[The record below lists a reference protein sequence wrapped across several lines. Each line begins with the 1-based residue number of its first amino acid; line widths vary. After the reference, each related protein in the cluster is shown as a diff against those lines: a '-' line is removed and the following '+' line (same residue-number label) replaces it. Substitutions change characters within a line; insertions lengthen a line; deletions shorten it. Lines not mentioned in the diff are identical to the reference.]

1 MHPVYDQAV
10 LKDSREIRILTL
22 FPGEPGELLRG
33 DIRPVKIDEAGVY
46 EPISYVWGE
55 ATRTHHLEC
64 EHGNVGLT
72 SSLYDAL
79 QRLRPRQRTRRLW
92 VDQLCINQDNLE
104 ERSQQVQFMDTI
116 YGKAAHILVWLGEA
130 DGEMALPAFDLV
142 RSLATTFSHHESRT
156 KFSIQ
161 HLENPSH
168 LSRSEWDPLM
178 SLVNRPWVRMYIRFA
193 AHTCVD

>member
-1 MHPVYDQAV
+1 MHPVYVQAV
-10 LKDSREIRILTL
+10 LKDSREIKILTL
-22 FPGEPGELLRG
+22 FPGEHSEPLRG
-33 DIRPVKIDEAGVY
+33 DLNSVEIDEAGVY
-46 EPISYVWGE
+46 EPLSYAWGD

-64 EHGNVGLT
+64 QHGNIGLT
-72 SSLYDAL
+72 SSLYNAL
-79 QRLRPRQRTRRLW
+79 QRLRSRQKTRRLW
-92 VDQLCINQDNLE
+92 VDQICINQDNVE

-116 YGKAAHILVWLGEA
+116 YDKAAHVLVWLGEA
-130 DGEMALPAFDLV
+130 DGEMALPAFDLI
-142 RSLATTFSHHESRT
+142 RSLASTFSHHESRT

-178 SLVNRPWVRMYIRFA
+178 ALVNRPWVWKCTHLT